1 MIARRPRQGY
11 FDREFH
17 ETLWRGFQGLG
28 RTTKRFV
35 LALLVV
41 GVAYAFSGGSK
52 LVLWGTVAFAA
63 LVLFALYEPK
73 RRAADDWLPS
83 DDDLRALDRLEEDEL
98 AAPSSNGHDEFSQ
111 LGYEE
116 ALEELLALVGREVT
130 AIVAAA
136 AEGWGTA
143 TLHGTLKRARDVGR
157 EDDEVLF
164 FSVGK
169 DSGFFMPRERFR
181 RAEPIELGG
190 QDSVALY
197 IGETIVWVVDEQ
209 TSRDRC
215 AGYERRR
222 KRP

>member
-1 MIARRPRQGY
+1 VIARRPRQRY

-17 ETLWRGFQGLG
+17 ETLWRRFQGLG

-41 GVAYAFSGGSK
+41 GAAYAFSGGSK
-52 LVLWGTVAFAA
+52 IMLWGTMAIAA
-63 LVLFALYEPK
+63 LLLFALYEPK
-73 RRAADDWLPS
+73 RRPVDDWLPS

-98 AAPSSNGHDEFSQ
+98 AAPSLNGHDEFPQ

-116 ALEELLALVGREVT
+116 ALGELLALVGREVT
-130 AIVAAA
+130 AIVAAV

-169 DSGFFMPRERFR
+169 DGGFFMPRERFR
-181 RAEPIELGG
+181 RAEPIKLGG
-190 QDSVALY
+190 QDGVALY
-197 IGETIVWVVDEQ
+197 IGETVVWVVDEQ
-209 TSRDRC
+209 TSRDRS